1 MSCISESLQHP
12 QTRFAAVRH
21 WPTRSHEWDN
31 VRGLTGSS
39 PIVSCAKECLGASD
53 LGIYEWDRVEI
64 VCCQLQTPC
73 FSENKN
79 PKKLIQ
85 NTLKCC
91 LRHATNVWFSCFFAP
106 DAAFENRALRDFFT
120 TPKECPIIPRF
131 LPESLPPTSRC
142 CRLVLWWWCCS
153 IVRYQCWF
161 LIYPTCTWFP
171 TSIHSTTAMWLHA
184 CTFWPS
190 RTAHDQTAHTLQMAH
205 IWMVSWQDISIE
217 WQPHTQGV

>member
-91 LRHATNVWFSCFFAP
+91 LRHATNVRFSCFFAP

-142 CRLVLWWWCCS
+142 CRLLSSDDDAAASSDINVDFLSILLAPGFQLVSIQPQLCGYMLVPFDPVGQHMIRQRILFKWLTYGWC
-153 IVRYQCWF
+153 
-161 LIYPTCTWFP
+161 LGK
-171 TSIHSTTAMWLHA
+171 
-184 CTFWPS
+184 
-190 RTAHDQTAHTLQMAH
+190 
-205 IWMVSWQDISIE
+205 ISA
-217 WQPHTQGV
+217 